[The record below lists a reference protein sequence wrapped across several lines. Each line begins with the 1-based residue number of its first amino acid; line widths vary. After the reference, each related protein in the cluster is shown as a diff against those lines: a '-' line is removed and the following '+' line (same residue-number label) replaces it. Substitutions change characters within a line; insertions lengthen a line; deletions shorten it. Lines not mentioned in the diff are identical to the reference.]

1 VKEAKAKR
9 RGIKQSNPPVEPR
22 PPYLRHPQHLADQ
35 LLSKTRSNQMELFD
49 GITRRLSP
57 ETRRKAIEYHVNV
70 LGFDLTHAQQRGFE
84 AALAI
89 LTREG
94 YRSKK
99 VRLTLDQWHADYGV
113 EKKESARGW
122 IEASQFTRLQS
133 LNVLR
138 ELATIPWLI
147 YYEKQVAPNRWQIVE
162 RIGPLWQLTIG
173 YELSDEERKRFNA
186 GDRNPELL
194 DKLKAIEIEFNDV
207 WLDQHENHYFW
218 KPGNLLQQMFLA
230 LHGRRPPD
238 HLNNFVTWILSE
250 AEMKRR
256 QSQPLELSATLDEL
270 ANKCRLTGQM
280 KHGNRTRVLATL
292 KRNAEVAQKVNLITS
307 FDFEDPQRLRL
318 TCSPK
323 VFAEAQEWAKRRQ
336 SNRPQIKNGKPS
348 QPSARLYPGEID
360 RMLKDIDTE
369 MDALRKRRDVAWD
382 GVVRR
387 ELTAEEK
394 SALEILTARRSAL
407 QEQKYGVSIPP
418 AHVAQS

>member
-1 VKEAKAKR
+1 MSETGAGRCA
-9 RGIKQSNPPVEPR
+9 
-22 PPYLRHPQHLADQ
+22 LRAVFP
-35 LLSKTRSNQMELFD
+35 
-49 GITRRLSP
+49 
-57 ETRRKAIEYHVNV
+57 
-70 LGFDLTHAQQRGFE
+70 HAQQRGFE

-256 QSQPLELSATLDEL
+256 QSQPLELTATLDEL

-280 KHGNRTRVLATL
+280 KYGNRTRVLATL

-307 FDFEDPQRLRL
+307 FDFEDPQHLRL
-318 TCSPK
+318 TCSTK

-336 SNRPQIKNGKPS
+336 ANRPGIKNGKAS
-348 QPSARLYPGEID
+348 QPVARLFPSEID
-360 RMLKDIDTE
+360 RMLKDIDAE

-382 GVVRR
+382 GAIRR

-394 SALEILTARRSAL
+394 SALEVLAARRSAL

-418 AHVAQS
+418 AHAARP

>member
-9 RGIKQSNPPVEPR
+9 RGIKHNSPPVEPR

-57 ETRRKAIEYHVNV
+57 ETRRKAIEYKLRV

-147 YYEKQVAPNRWQIVE
+147 YYEKQVVPNRWQIVE

-173 YELSDEERKRFNA
+173 YELTDEERRRFNA

-207 WLDQHENHYFW
+207 
-218 KPGNLLQQMFLA
+218 
-230 LHGRRPPD
+230 
-238 HLNNFVTWILSE
+238 
-250 AEMKRR
+250 
-256 QSQPLELSATLDEL
+256 
-270 ANKCRLTGQM
+270 
-280 KHGNRTRVLATL
+280 
-292 KRNAEVAQKVNLITS
+292 
-307 FDFEDPQRLRL
+307 
-318 TCSPK
+318 
-323 VFAEAQEWAKRRQ
+323 
-336 SNRPQIKNGKPS
+336 
-348 QPSARLYPGEID
+348 
-360 RMLKDIDTE
+360 
-369 MDALRKRRDVAWD
+369 
-382 GVVRR
+382 
-387 ELTAEEK
+387 
-394 SALEILTARRSAL
+394 
-407 QEQKYGVSIPP
+407 
-418 AHVAQS
+418 

>member
-1 VKEAKAKR
+1 MKEAKAKR
-9 RGIKQSNPPVEPR
+9 RGIKHSEPQVEPR

-35 LLSKTRSNQMELFD
+35 LLSKTRSNQMDLFD

-57 ETRRKAIEYHVNV
+57 ETRRKAIEYKVKV

-89 LTREG
+89 LTRGG

-122 IEASQFTRLQS
+122 LEASQFTRLQS

-173 YELSDEERKRFNA
+173 YELTDEERKRFNV
-186 GDRNPELL
+186 GDRSPELL

-270 ANKCRLTGQM
+270 ANKCRLTAQM

-307 FDFEDPQRLRL
+307 FDFENSQNLRL
-318 TCSPK
+318 TCSTK

-336 SNRPQIKNGKPS
+336 TNRAETTSSKRPRPTPQLFPS
-348 QPSARLYPGEID
+348 EID
-360 RMLKDIDTE
+360 KMLKDIDTQIE
-369 MDALRKRRDVAWD
+369 ALRKRRDVSWD

-387 ELTAEEK
+387 EMTPEEN
-394 SALEILTARRSAL
+394 AAIEALTARRNAL
-407 QEQKYGVSIPP
+407 QEQKYGVSIP
-418 AHVAQS
+418 AANAARA